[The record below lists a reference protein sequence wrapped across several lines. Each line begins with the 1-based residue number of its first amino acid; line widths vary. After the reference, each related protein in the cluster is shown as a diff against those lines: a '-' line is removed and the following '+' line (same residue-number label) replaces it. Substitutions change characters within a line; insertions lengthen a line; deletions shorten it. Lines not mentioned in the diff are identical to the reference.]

1 MTLREKRG
9 RGGVAPGRA
18 IVALAMIA
26 LAASGCRRDP
36 RAMPPPPAAGGSG
49 GTARGDVAEGGAQES
64 GAEKAVAPKSAAPE
78 SATVGA
84 PAQTP
89 AVIIQADGRTILFHV
104 QVARTPEEH
113 ANGLV
118 GRPTLASDAGLLFV
132 FASPEVRGLRTEN
145 TLMPTDLIF
154 IGADRRIAGIIN
166 EARPG
171 SSLLRGIAARWQYV
185 LQIRGGL
192 SSRHGLRAG
201 QPVELRAIP
210 AT

>member
-18 IVALAMIA
+18 IIALAMIA
-26 LAASGCRRDP
+26 LAAPAASGCRRDP
-36 RAMPPPPAAGGSG
+36 RAMSPPPAAGGRG
-49 GTARGDVAEGGAQES
+49 GTARGDVAESGAQES
-64 GAEKAVAPKSAAPE
+64 
-78 SATVGA
+78 

-132 FASPEVRGLRTEN
+132 FASPEVRGLSTEN

-201 QPVELRAIP
+201 QPVELRAIL